1 MKGFFNILF
10 GLILIVLVG
19 CQNNSEKL
27 IQTKISNVD
36 NTILLSQ
43 PHKSDKHERA
53 CYASQSTIKDIE
65 YTSETDLPIELNK
78 NENLRFSSLS
88 DEVALAQL
96 FSELSEPTQQFVIN
110 PKKDTLLVCAKGT
123 IVEIKVGSL
132 VYKNGKP
139 VLGLTRFEVAEY
151 LNKTEFVYASLSTN
165 TNKGDLLES
174 GGTLLLKAY
183 SGKEEVFIAK
193 GKSIQFQ
200 VPTNTVKQNM
210 ELFSGIRDV
219 HGSMKW
225 YIIGTKKN
233 KKPTRKIVNEKN
245 KTQKNQVIIEERI
258 LVKYQNGE
266 EIYSKNYSNPERNS
280 FYKKEKLDSVSVY
293 FEIDEKNTIKKSWS
307 KRNVQKGIKKPSFTS
322 WRKGLF
328 NRRAYDVLIE
338 GLEDDSKINLN
349 KVYYLN
355 SGFPTIDWFSL
366 DETWLKT
373 KKEKKNRDKV
383 LTVSI
388 QRICVYSDTLEKL
401 FLEEKQQDL
410 QRIETRLSIDGST
423 NVKESELQYYIFNTA
438 LLGWINVDRFLP
450 IKGAKSKFVLENTNL
465 ENSKVSLVFKNHD
478 TVLPGFVENGKVN
491 FDHIPLGE
499 DVTIVAIKIEKG
511 VPMLYLQEIKTERGK
526 FNQPIEFKAISF
538 ANLKEEMKKING
550 ANK

>member
-43 PHKSDKHERA
+43 PHKSNKHGRA
-53 CYASQSTIKDIE
+53 VYASQSTIKDIE
-65 YTSETDLPIELNK
+65 YTSETNLPIELNT
-78 NENLRFSSLS
+78 NENLKFSSLS

-139 VLGLTRFEVAEY
+139 VLGLTRLEVAEY

-165 TNKGDLLES
+165 TNKGELLES

-233 KKPTRKIVNEKN
+233 KKPTRKIVNAKN

-328 NRRAYDVLIE
+328 NRRAYDILAE

-410 QRIETRLSIDGST
+410 QRIETRLSIEGST

-450 IKGAKSKFVLENTNL
+450 IKGAKGKFVLENTNL

>member
-43 PHKSDKHERA
+43 PHKSNKHGRA
-53 CYASQSTIKDIE
+53 VYASQSTIKDIE
-65 YTSETDLPIELNK
+65 YTSETNLPIELNT
-78 NENLRFSSLS
+78 NENLKFSSLS

-139 VLGLTRFEVAEY
+139 VLGLTRLEVAEY

-165 TNKGDLLES
+165 TNKGELLES

-233 KKPTRKIVNEKN
+233 KKPTRKIVNAKN

-328 NRRAYDVLIE
+328 NRRAYDILAE

-450 IKGAKSKFVLENTNL
+450 IKGAKGKFVLENTNL

>member
-43 PHKSDKHERA
+43 PHKSNKHGRA
-53 CYASQSTIKDIE
+53 VYASQSTIKDIE
-65 YTSETDLPIELNK
+65 YTSETNLPIELNT
-78 NENLRFSSLS
+78 NENLKFSSLS

-139 VLGLTRFEVAEY
+139 VLGLTRLEVAEY

-165 TNKGDLLES
+165 TNKGELLES

-233 KKPTRKIVNEKN
+233 KKTTRKIVNAKN

-328 NRRAYDVLIE
+328 NRRAYDILAE

-410 QRIETRLSIDGST
+410 QRIETRLSIEGST

-450 IKGAKSKFVLENTNL
+450 IKGAKGKFVLENTNL

>member
-43 PHKSDKHERA
+43 PHKSNKHGRA
-53 CYASQSTIKDIE
+53 VYASQSTIKDIE
-65 YTSETDLPIELNK
+65 YTSETNLPIELNT
-78 NENLRFSSLS
+78 NENLKFSSLS

-139 VLGLTRFEVAEY
+139 VLGLTRLEVAEY

-165 TNKGDLLES
+165 TNKGELLES

-233 KKPTRKIVNEKN
+233 KKPTRKIVNAKN

-280 FYKKEKLDSVSVY
+280 FYKTEKLDSVSVY

-328 NRRAYDVLIE
+328 NRRAYDILAE

-410 QRIETRLSIDGST
+410 QRIETRLSIEGST

-450 IKGAKSKFVLENTNL
+450 IKGAKGKFVLENTNL